1 MATSPISSLT
11 NTQSST
17 NNSSSNGSGSITG
30 ISANEGTFL
39 TLLVTQLKNQ
49 DPLNPTDSTQ
59 FVSELAQFS
68 SLEQLININQGVTNI
83 STVVD
88 PSAST
93 SSASSGTNSSSG
105 TSSDSSSTS
114 GIDSTLDNSLLNSI
128 G

>member
-1 MATSPISSLT
+1 MATSPITPTNSSQ
-11 NTQSST
+11 NTATSA
-17 NNSSSNGSGSITG
+17 SSSNATG
-30 ISANEGTFL
+30 LGGVTPSEGTFL

-83 STVVD
+83 TSVVD
-88 PSAST
+88 PNAST
-93 SSASSGTNSSSG
+93 TSSSNSG
-105 TSSDSSSTS
+105 ATSNSATTDGSN
-114 GIDSTLDNSLLNSI
+114 IDNTLNNSLLNNL